1 MQVWDDKFVQ
11 NGIDDAQSAVLLVA
25 PSFNASLIGAGPT
38 GAPLQPR
45 FGTPDFK
52 AYNIDFQNRAADF
65 AISQAL
71 VTDISYAN
79 ASFYGCSFAGFQDTW
94 YTGRNGSTYVADS
107 VIYGQTD
114 YLFGFGTAWFEKV
127 VLANRACGGGIVA
140 WKGTSLIDAP
150 GNRYGA
156 YISNSRIIR
165 SPDANK
171 TTVTDQRCF
180 LGRPWN
186 DLATT
191 VFLNTFMDDSIRPVG
206 WTAFNDDR
214 PVIAN
219 TTFYAEFNSTGP
231 GGNTSQRIPQ
241 EHFLSAQDASNYTV
255 DTVFMG
261 QPEWIDVEYQF

>member
-11 NGIDDAQSAVLLVA
+11 NGIDDAQSVVLLVA

-52 AYNIDFQNRAADF
+52 AYNIDFQNRAVSIIIARAEIQLTTASQADF

-114 YLFGFGTAWFEKV
+114 CGILFRF
-127 VLANRACGGGIVA
+127 L
-140 WKGTSLIDAP
+140 DAP
-150 GNRYGA
+150 
-156 YISNSRIIR
+156 
-165 SPDANK
+165 
-171 TTVTDQRCF
+171 
-180 LGRPWN
+180 
-186 DLATT
+186 DLREI
-191 VFLNTFMDDSIRPVG
+191 N
-206 WTAFNDDR
+206 
-214 PVIAN
+214 
-219 TTFYAEFNSTGP
+219 
-231 GGNTSQRIPQ
+231 
-241 EHFLSAQDASNYTV
+241 H
-255 DTVFMG
+255 
-261 QPEWIDVEYQF
+261 